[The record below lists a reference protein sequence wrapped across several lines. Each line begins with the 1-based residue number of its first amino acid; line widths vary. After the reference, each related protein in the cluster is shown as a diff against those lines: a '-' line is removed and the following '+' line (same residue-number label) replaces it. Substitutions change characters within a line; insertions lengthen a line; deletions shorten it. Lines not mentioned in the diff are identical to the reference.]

1 MHCKK
6 LFELLESNFNQKV
19 NDKLDVAVELFS
31 FIQILNIVKAVKQY
45 VNISQV
51 SVGLLKM
58 PLLMSYK
65 VRQIKTNTKVS
76 ENKWI

>member
-31 FIQILNIVKAVKQY
+31 FIQILNIVKAVK
-45 VNISQV
+45 
-51 SVGLLKM
+51 
-58 PLLMSYK
+58 
-65 VRQIKTNTKVS
+65 
-76 ENKWI
+76 